1 MTLENGCVYMSQESN
16 IQKKSNSKVLVF
28 ALIAICVILAGSLV
42 GVIAIYQPIDSQL
55 AAKNTT
61 ISSLQS
67 QILNLESELA
77 SQSNSSTTQAYIN
90 QITLLNQE
98 LASLNDSYTAAQSDA
113 YYFQSIL
120 QLQQS
125 GTLYSNSITQDA
137 NTTTTIWND
146 QLDYAGY
153 VIVQATSTANTTYA
167 EVIYNYT
174 GANFDYAQTI
184 GTSGSA
190 VFPVLPGIVQVNI
203 GNINQTDT
211 NTITV
216 TATYF
221 Y

>member
-1 MTLENGCVYMSQESN
+1 MSQESN
-16 IQKKSNSKVLVF
+16 VQKKGNSKVLVF
-28 ALIAICVILAGSLV
+28 ALIAICLILAGSLV
-42 GVIAIYQPIDSQL
+42 GVIAIYQPMDSQL
-55 AAKNTT
+55 AMKDTT

-67 QILNLESELA
+67 QIINLESELA

-98 LASLNDSYTAAQSDA
+98 LASLNESYTTAQSDA

-125 GTLYSNSITQDA
+125 GTLYSSSITQDA
-137 NTTTTIWND
+137 NTTTTMWND

-153 VIVQATSTANTTYA
+153 VIVQATATANTTYA
-167 EVIYNYT
+167 EVIYSYT
-174 GANFDYAQTI
+174 GANFDYTQTI

>member
-1 MTLENGCVYMSQESN
+1 MSQESN
-16 IQKKSNSKVLVF
+16 VQKKGNSKVLVF

-55 AAKNTT
+55 AAKDTT

-67 QILNLESELA
+67 QILNLESEIA
-77 SQSNSSTTQAYIN
+77 SQSNFSSTQAYIN

-153 VIVQATSTANTTYA
+153 VIVQATATANTTYA
-167 EVIYNYT
+167 EVIYTYT
-174 GANFDYAQTI
+174 GANFDYTQTI

>member
-1 MTLENGCVYMSQESN
+1 MSQESN
-16 IQKKSNSKVLVF
+16 VQKKSNSKVLVF

-55 AAKNTT
+55 EAKDTT

-77 SQSNSSTTQAYIN
+77 SQSNSSSTQAYIN

-167 EVIYNYT
+167 EVIYSYT
-174 GANFDYAQTI
+174 GANFDYTQTI

>member
-1 MTLENGCVYMSQESN
+1 MSQESN
-16 IQKKSNSKVLVF
+16 VKKKGNSKVLIF
-28 ALIAICVILAGSLV
+28 ALIAICAILAGSLV

-55 AAKNTT
+55 AAKDTT

-77 SQSNSSTTQAYIN
+77 SQSNSSSTQAYVN

-137 NTTTTIWND
+137 NTTTAMWND

-153 VIVQATSTANTTYA
+153 VVVQATATANTTYA
-167 EVIYNYT
+167 EVIYSYT
-174 GANFDYAQTI
+174 GANFDYTQTI

-190 VFPVLPGIVQVNI
+190 VFPVLPGIAQVNI
-203 GNINQTDT
+203 GNINQTST